1 MARQRDSY
9 AVFALWTSRLPSVA
23 RRSAADEAFV
33 QNAAVLLDADLELGS
48 TLGRLC
54 MKHVIED
61 QITSVS
67 LRWHAPSNT
76 STTMCVRSSRRC
88 VVHPS
93 STNRGAALPELTL
106 RLCTLD
112 TFMCPIVVYVY
123 LCMCVHVRGAW
134 QTLRIPLFLRHF

>member
-61 QITSVS
+61 LKGLRYKLQMIGEPLPGHHLCGVITNLSYS
-67 LRWHAPSNT
+67 IGPDLS
-76 STTMCVRSSRRC
+76 
-88 VVHPS
+88 
-93 STNRGAALPELTL
+93 
-106 RLCTLD
+106 
-112 TFMCPIVVYVY
+112 
-123 LCMCVHVRGAW
+123 
-134 QTLRIPLFLRHF
+134 